1 VLFLVI
7 AALSTLTVL
16 LFNGTPRKSV
26 PLTLVSDRAGLVM
39 ENGAKVKL
47 RGVQIG
53 EVASIGAESAAGTD
67 SSKLNL
73 RMDPG
78 PFQILPSNV
87 EAEIKSSTAFGAK
100 YVDLIVPPEGASSES
115 LKPGAVLHSRN
126 VTVEVNT
133 VFENLQS
140 VVHSVDPA
148 KLNAVLS
155 AVAESV
161 RGKGDRIGQAITD
174 ANNVLLAGNPRM
186 PTVQQDWQLSRKTAE
201 AYSDAAQNI
210 LSILDSFSTTSK
222 TITTHAKSLD
232 ELLLSAVGF
241 SQSGMNTIGGNQPN
255 LMRTMN
261 ILDPT
266 TALFMKYSP
275 TYRCLFQ
282 GAQWFLDHGG
292 RDALGGNGKSVIMDA
307 GLLMGDDPYRY
318 PDNLPIVNAKGGPG
332 GKPSCG
338 SLPDVSKNFP
348 VKYLV
353 TDTGFGTGLDI
364 RPNPGIGF
372 PGFANYFPVTKA
384 MPEVP
389 KIRSPAARRRVRG
402 RPNQAHL
409 HTMHWNTGRTE
420 RRSTRRLAVRHHL
433 SHCLHRQRR
442 RRDSHEKKNRPR
454 RPGRAAVHVV
464 VPGFHVRSDHGVRAV
479 PIRIA
484 RLLQRGV
491 HECVRPQRR
500 ELRPHCRCRGW
511 KGRGPDPT

>member
-1 VLFLVI
+1 MSDGRINSPRRGRIDPTWWAPVLLLVI
-7 AALSTLTVL
+7 AALSAMTAL
-16 LFNGTPRKSV
+16 LFSGTLRQNV

-53 EVASIGAESAAGTD
+53 EVSSIGSD
-67 SSKLNL
+67 SNL
-73 RMDPG
+73 ASLHLKIDPG
-78 PFQILPSNV
+78 PFQYLPSNV

-100 YVDLIVPPEGASSES
+100 YVDLIVPPGASSAP

-148 KLNAVLS
+148 KLNSMLS
-155 AVAESV
+155 AVAQSV

-174 ANNVLLAGNPRM
+174 ANNVLLAVNPRM
-186 PTVQQDWQLSRKTAE
+186 QTVRQDWQLFGETAQ

-210 LSILDSFSTTSK
+210 LSILDSFSTTST

-241 SQSGMNTIGGNQPN
+241 SQSGIDTIGGNQPN
-255 LMRTMN
+255 LVRALN

-266 TALFMKYSP
+266 TALLMKYSP
-275 TYRCLFQ
+275 TYTCLFQ
-282 GAQWFLDHGG
+282 GAQWFLEHGG

-318 PDNLPIVNAKGGPG
+318 PDNLPIVNATGGPG

-353 TDTGFGTGLDI
+353 TDTGFGTGLDV

-372 PGFANYFPVTKA
+372 PGISNYFPVTKGV
-384 MPEVP
+384 PEGP
-389 KIRSPAARRRVRG
+389 KIRYPGGPA
-402 RPNQAHL
+402 
-409 HTMHWNTGRTE
+409 
-420 RRSTRRLAVRHHL
+420 
-433 SHCLHRQRR
+433 
-442 RRDSHEKKNRPR
+442 
-454 RPGRAAVHVV
+454 PGPLPPY
-464 VPGFHVRSDHGVRAV
+464 PGAPAYGA
-479 PIRIA
+479 P
-484 RLLQRGV
+484 
-491 HECVRPQRR
+491 EY
-500 ELRPHCRCRGW
+500 
-511 KGRGPDPT
+511 GPDGTPLYPGVPPLPGPPPPAPPATNEGQP